1 MGYETVHVSD
11 LASSFHSEQV
21 GNTRVSVCESHL
33 AETPFSITQSA
44 NEGGIEAYF
53 PRPVS
58 DMDSPEV

>member
-11 LASSFHSEQV
+11 LASSFHSQQV
-21 GNTRVSVCESHL
+21 GDTKLSVCECHL
-33 AETPFSITQSA
+33 AENPLSITQSA

-58 DMDSPEV
+58 NMDSPKV